1 MILDVAYAMVGD
13 VTDVGSMWYLTR
25 LRIVGLCS
33 LRELFLS
40 GLTFIP

>member
-1 MILDVAYAMVGD
+1 MILDVAYAIVGD
-13 VTDVGSMWYLTR
+13 MTDVGSMWYLTR
-25 LRIVGLCS
+25 LRTVCS